1 MNDGD
6 QSPPS
11 SSPDAAVG
19 GRFPTVGIG
28 ASAGGLHAL
37 QEFFE
42 SLPDGVEAA
51 FVVIVHLDPAHQSEL
66 ANILATRTKMPVT
79 QVSGRVPLEPG
90 HVYVIP
96 PNRQLLISDQ
106 HLSTAEFDEPR
117 WQRAPIDLFFR
128 SLAAQHGDDF
138 AIVLSG
144 AGSDGA
150 IGIKAIKEAGGIILV
165 QAPNEAEYASMPR
178 SAIAT
183 GLADFVLP
191 AREIATRLPELIRK
205 RDLGPLAE
213 LDQETLQRI
222 LSHLC
227 ARTGHDF
234 SKYKSSTVRRRIAR
248 RMQVQRASTL
258 QEYLRTLR
266 ESAEEAQAL
275 FADLLISVTT
285 FFRDAAAFQK
295 LAEIVIPKLFEEKGS
310 SHAIRVWVAGCATGE
325 EAYSIA
331 ILLIEEADRHD
342 FRPELQVFAT
352 DLDGAAL
359 AMAREGR
366 YPLSIEADM
375 SEERLRRF
383 FTRDIDSYHVR
394 RELRDVVLFAKHSLL
409 KDPPFSRLDL
419 VSCRN
424 LLIYLDRDL
433 QQQVCATIH
442 FGMRAGGFLF
452 LGSSENADSPAGMF
466 NLIDRDARIYERLPS
481 VGGGARVMQA
491 LATVGVVPEPLP
503 DKLTIPFR
511 APVEALM
518 HREALERAAPP
529 SVVVDNSFRVVHLS
543 ENAGRY
549 LQPSAG
555 VLTNDITELAREELR
570 FDLRAA
576 LHRAFAHGEPSLSAP
591 IAVRFNGHQQR
602 VYVQVRP
609 LPSNPH
615 ESQSA
620 LVFFFEGE
628 ALNDNPVALDLEQ
641 RAPEEQI
648 RELQQELQ
656 FTQSQLRT
664 SREEYEGANEE
675 LRAANEELQSINEEY
690 RSTGEELETSKEE
703 LQSINEELQTVNSEL
718 KAKLESVSRAH
729 SDIQNLMAATD
740 VGILFVDTQ
749 LRIKRF
755 TPLVAELF
763 NFASGDEGRTI
774 TDFTHRLDYD
784 QLSEDAH
791 TVIRDLTSREHEVR
805 SKNGNWYLLRLR
817 PYRTVENK
825 IDGVVIT
832 LVDFT
837 ERWRAEDALRESE
850 ARARSVLDG
859 VADAIITIN
868 EAGLIRSVNRATTKL
883 FGYSAQELVGKDI
896 SLLLPDPHNSKHQ
909 GYIQN
914 YLRTGKA
921 KIIGMDREVEGRRKN
936 GSLLPA
942 ELTVSEIMHG
952 AERLFI
958 GFIRDLSE
966 KRKFEA
972 RLDKLHA
979 NRLSSM
985 SEVVGALA
993 HEINQPLAAATTY
1006 LQVARRQ
1013 CGVLDQKSSDIDG
1026 TLNSAAAELVRAA
1039 RIIGQLREF
1048 ISRGD
1053 PEKSMQNLHKLIRQ
1067 ACDLTA
1073 SGMQKAN
1080 VECILRLHATE
1091 DAVFVDKVQIQQV
1104 LVNLIRNAKE
1114 AMSNSET
1121 RKLTILT
1128 EVRSGDIQTDVV
1140 DTGCGVP
1147 EPARADLFQP
1157 FTTTKTNGLGVGLS
1171 ISQSIIEDH
1180 YGKLWVE
1187 PNPGGGSRFSFTLPL
1202 ASAAPIEE

>member
-1 MNDGD
+1 
-6 QSPPS
+6 
-11 SSPDAAVG
+11 
-19 GRFPTVGIG
+19 
-28 ASAGGLHAL
+28 
-37 QEFFE
+37 
-42 SLPDGVEAA
+42 
-51 FVVIVHLDPAHQSEL
+51 
-66 ANILATRTKMPVT
+66 
-79 QVSGRVPLEPG
+79 
-90 HVYVIP
+90 
-96 PNRQLLISDQ
+96 
-106 HLSTAEFDEPR
+106 
-117 WQRAPIDLFFR
+117 
-128 SLAAQHGDDF
+128 
-138 AIVLSG
+138 
-144 AGSDGA
+144 
-150 IGIKAIKEAGGIILV
+150 
-165 QAPNEAEYASMPR
+165 
-178 SAIAT
+178 
-183 GLADFVLP
+183 
-191 AREIATRLPELIRK
+191 
-205 RDLGPLAE
+205 
-213 LDQETLQRI
+213 
-222 LSHLC
+222 
-227 ARTGHDF
+227 
-234 SKYKSSTVRRRIAR
+234 
-248 RMQVQRASTL
+248 MQVQRTSTL
-258 QEYLRTLR
+258 QEYLTKLR
-266 ESAEEAQAL
+266 ENAEEAQAL

-295 LAEIVIPKLFEEKGS
+295 LAEIVLPKLFGEKGS
-310 SHAIRVWVAGCATGE
+310 SHAIRIWVAGCATGE

-331 ILLIEEADRHD
+331 MLLMEEADRHEYG
-342 FRPELQVFAT
+342 PELQVFAT
-352 DLDGAAL
+352 DLDGVAL
-359 AMAREGR
+359 AAAREGR

-394 RELRDVVLFAKHSLL
+394 RELRDIVLFAKHSLL

-424 LLIYLDRDL
+424 LLIYLDREL

-442 FGMRAGGFLF
+442 LGLRAGGFLF
-452 LGSSENADSPAGMF
+452 LGSSESADSSAGMF
-466 NLIDRDARIYERLPS
+466 HLIDRDARIYERMPS
-481 VGGGARVMQA
+481 AGGGARVVQA
-491 LATVGVVPEPLP
+491 LATVGAAPEPLP
-503 DKLTIPFR
+503 DRLTVPFR
-511 APVEALM
+511 APAEAAM

-529 SVVVDNSFRVVHLS
+529 SVVVDGSFRVVHLS
-543 ENAGRY
+543 ETAGRY

-555 VLTNDITELAREELR
+555 VLTNDITDLAREELR

-576 LHRAFAHGEPSLSAP
+576 LHRAFSHGEPSLSAP

-628 ALNDNPVALDLEQ
+628 ALSESPVALDLIEQ

-656 FTQSQLRT
+656 FTQAQLRT

-718 KAKLESVSRAH
+718 KAKLESASRAN
-729 SDIQNLMAATD
+729 SDIQNLLAATD
-740 VGILFVDTQ
+740 VGILFVDAQ

-763 NFASGDEGRTI
+763 NVTSGDEGRLI

-784 QLSEDAH
+784 DLGEDAR
-791 TVIRDLTSREHEVR
+791 TVLRDLASREREVR

-817 PYRTVENK
+817 PYRTIENK
-825 IDGVVIT
+825 IDGVVVT

-837 ERWRAEDALRESE
+837 ERRRAEDALRESE

-868 EAGLIRSVNRATTKL
+868 ETGLIQSVNRATTKL
-883 FGYSAQELVGKDI
+883 FGYSVEELVGKDV
-896 SLLLPDPHNSKHQ
+896 SLLLPDPHSSKHE

-914 YLRTGKA
+914 YLRTGTA

-942 ELTVSEIMHG
+942 ELTVSEISHG
-952 AERLFI
+952 GERLFI
-958 GFIRDLSE
+958 GFIRDLSAT
-966 KRKFEA
+966 RKFEA
-972 RLDKLHA
+972 RLDKLHK

-993 HEINQPLAAATTY
+993 HEINQPLAVATTY
-1006 LQVARRQ
+1006 LQAARRQ
-1013 CGVLDQKSSDIDG
+1013 CGALDPKSSDIDG

-1053 PEKSMQNLHKLIRQ
+1053 PEKSRQNMHLLIRQ
-1067 ACDLTA
+1067 ACDFTA

-1091 DAVFVDKVQIQQV
+1091 DVVFVDKVQIQQV

-1128 EVRSGDIQTDVV
+1128 EVKNGDIQTDVV

-1171 ISQSIIEDH
+1171 ISHSIVEDH
-1180 YGKLWVE
+1180 YGKLWAE
-1187 PNPGGGSRFSFTLPL
+1187 PNPGGGSKFSFTLPL
-1202 ASAAPIEE
+1202 AGAAPVVE